1 MTLRSSILA
10 GSVLA
15 AVCLTGVAIAQDQ
28 PAAAPAPAAAE
39 PAADA
44 APAEPALS
52 PEATKGRYL
61 ATAGNCISCHTAEGG
76 KPFTGGVAFPTDF
89 GTIYSTNITQ
99 DAETG
104 IGKWSLDDFKKA
116 MRQGVRP
123 DGAHLYPAFPY
134 TSFTK
139 LTDEDVAAIY
149 AYMKTLGAEAAPA
162 KANTLK
168 FPYNQRALMGVWKSL
183 FFKEGTFKAD
193 PAKSPEINRGAYL
206 VEGLGHCSAC
216 HSPRNFLGAEK
227 DDALLT
233 GGVFNDK
240 NSHGT
245 IVQWSATNL
254 TQHATGLGGWD
265 LEAITAYLKTGLSK
279 RATVFGP
286 MNEVVMNS
294 TKKLTDEDVKAMAV
308 YLKQVP
314 AKEGS
319 SGGAPSKEQLTQGE
333 TVYTIRCGTCHL
345 PTGLGSETLG
355 PSLVGSAVAQAP
367 SASTMINIILYG
379 PKLPAPP
386 AFVSPRKTM
395 TPFADEMRDDEV
407 AAVASYVRNTWG
419 NKAGAV
425 SAADV
430 AKQR

>member
-1 MTLRSSILA
+1 MCR
-10 GSVLA
+10 
-15 AVCLTGVAIAQDQ
+15 
-28 PAAAPAPAAAE
+28 
-39 PAADA
+39 AADYSDQWVPGFNA
-44 APAEPALS
+44 YYVCMGGAGEP
-52 PEATKGRYL
+52 
-61 ATAGNCISCHTAEGG
+61 GG
-76 KPFTGGVAFPTDF
+76 KRGTVAR
-89 GTIYSTNITQ
+89 SQ
-99 DAETG
+99 H
-104 IGKWSLDDFKKA
+104 W
-116 MRQGVRP
+116 
-123 DGAHLYPAFPY
+123 
-134 TSFTK
+134 
-139 LTDEDVAAIY
+139 
-149 AYMKTLGAEAAPA
+149 
-162 KANTLK
+162 
-168 FPYNQRALMGVWKSL
+168 
-183 FFKEGTFKAD
+183 GTFKAD